1 MTLSLER
8 NQLDLTLRANPKT
21 HSGAECRRD
30 VRVAQIGRATIVPF
44 ATRCPISVKLRDLS
58 TRGVGLLHT
67 QALRRGDR
75 FLLLMPESAVSAKK
89 AVVASVV
96 YCRPTPAGE
105 YEIGAEFTEVLAMG
119 AVPGPSNHLDS
130 PAIQSTPTSAA
141 EQPGVQGTGPRPEA
155 PKTPSFAPSVAPAST
170 GAKSASPGGASTEL
184 PVLMDRKACI
194 ERAEKALAA
203 RTLSGAVAQ
212 VIAMAASPRTDM
224 SELATLIGRDGMLS
238 ARIIQ
243 TSNSAR
249 YMSSRGRVSN
259 IPEAVRHIGCAGVR
273 DIAASVG
280 VFDAMPPCGA
290 DGFNPIRCWQ
300 HSFAVAT
307 ICQKLAAAEL
317 GGQAY
322 LVGLCHDLG
331 QILFQTHFAAEY
343 RQVLA
348 AQAATGKPRD
358 RVEREMLG
366 MRQGDLAIS
375 ILRCLKLP
383 DAILTPI
390 DKFHNTK
397 PGRLPEDPLGRILR
411 IADLY
416 ANGVLLVSAPDSP
429 INPLTRT
436 ECETSLGSDAP
447 PSPDAESLRGEVF
460 MLTSMLARLSNG
472 QDAELMAA
480 PYPHRSVRIWLAR
493 DPALSPF
500 DPVCTAL
507 SSMADVT
514 VAETLPRP
522 GQLEGH
528 AGLVVLA
535 RTPATPGFTAQD
547 IAGAMA
553 GTQMPAPVRVLW
565 LVGQAVEGAPV
576 EGSAVSPISWPV
588 PLKQV
593 AEFVE
598 GLVVAPAS

>member
-1 MTLSLER
+1 MIPSSEQNRLDLSLR
-8 NQLDLTLRANPKT
+8 TGRKL
-21 HSGAECRRD
+21 HSGVECRQDQRPTK
-30 VRVAQIGRATIVPF
+30 AGPATIILLASRRPV
-44 ATRCPISVKLRDLS
+44 SVKLRDLS
-58 TRGVGLLHT
+58 TRGVGILYS
-67 QALRRGDR
+67 QALHRNDQ
-75 FLLLMPESAVSAKK
+75 FLLLLPEMVVTAKK
-89 AVVASVV
+89 AILCSVV
-96 YCRPTPAGE
+96 YCRMVSTGE
-105 YEIGAEFTEVLAMG
+105 YEIGAQFVNVVTNDAVPPPVNNASALRSSVLAATLAEEPG
-119 AVPGPSNHLDS
+119 TRVERTNFQETAPSACAPPAARTSTTKPDAVSGN
-130 PAIQSTPTSAA
+130 
-141 EQPGVQGTGPRPEA
+141 TGPA
-155 PKTPSFAPSVAPAST
+155 
-170 GAKSASPGGASTEL
+170 EL
-184 PVLMDRKACI
+184 PVLLDRKTCI

-212 VIAMAASPRTDM
+212 VISMAASPRTDM

-243 TSNSAR
+243 TANSAR
-249 YMSSRGRVSN
+249 YMSSHGKVSN

-307 ICQKLAAAEL
+307 ICQRLAAAEL

-343 RQVLA
+343 RQVLE

-390 DKFHNTK
+390 EKFHNAK
-397 PGRLPEDPLGRILR
+397 PGRLPDDPLGRILR

-429 INPLTRT
+429 INPLTRA
-436 ECETSLGSDAP
+436 ECQISLGSEAP
-447 PSPDAESLRGEVF
+447 PSPDAEALRGEVF

-493 DPALSPF
+493 DPALSSF
-500 DPVCTAL
+500 DPVSTAL

-514 VAETLPRP
+514 IAEALPGP
-522 GQLEGH
+522 KQLAGH

-547 IAGAMA
+547 IAAAIA
-553 GTQMPAPVRVLW
+553 GTQLLGPAPVLW
-565 LVGQAVEGAPV
+565 LVGQAGEIAAAEAGAL
-576 EGSAVSPISWPV
+576 SPIPWPV

-598 GLVVAPAS
+598 RTRSHQ

>member
-1 MTLSLER
+1 MTVSLER
-8 NQLDLTLRANPKT
+8 NQLDFSLRASQKAHAGT
-21 HSGAECRRD
+21 DCRRD
-30 VRVAQIGRATIVPF
+30 VRVPQIGRATIVPL
-44 ATRCPISVKLRDLS
+44 ATRCPTSVKLRDLS
-58 TRGVGLLHT
+58 TRGVGILHT
-67 QALRRGDR
+67 QPLRRSDR
-75 FLLLMPESAVSAKK
+75 FLLVIPESAVSAKK
-89 AVVASVV
+89 AIVASVV
-96 YCRPTPAGE
+96 YCRPTSTGE
-105 YEIGAEFTEVLAMG
+105 YEIGAEFTDVLAM
-119 AVPGPSNHLDS
+119 ASPPGPQNRTDS
-130 PAIQSTPTSAA
+130 PETQCAPATAVEQQSGQAA
-141 EQPGVQGTGPRPEA
+141 GAKPEP
-155 PKTPSFAPSVAPAST
+155 PKNSSTAPSVTPAST
-170 GAKSASPGGASTEL
+170 GAKSAPSSGAATEL
-184 PVLMDRKACI
+184 PVLLDRKACI

-212 VIAMAASPRTDM
+212 VISMAASPRTDM

-307 ICQKLAAAEL
+307 ICQRLAAAEL

-343 RQVLA
+343 RQVLE

-390 DKFHNTK
+390 EKFHNAK
-397 PGRLPEDPLGRILR
+397 PGRLPDDPLGRILR

-429 INPLTRT
+429 INPLTRA
-436 ECETSLGSDAP
+436 ECQISLGSEAP

-460 MLTSMLARLSNG
+460 MLTSMLARLSSG

-480 PYPHRSVRIWLAR
+480 PYPHGSVRIWLAR
-493 DPALSPF
+493 DAALSPF
-500 DPVCTAL
+500 DPVSTAL

-522 GQLEGH
+522 GQLDGH

-547 IAGAMA
+547 IAAAMA
-553 GTQMPAPVRVLW
+553 GAQLPNPVPVLW
-565 LVGQAVEGAPV
+565 LVGQAGESAPA
-576 EGSAVSPISWPV
+576 EAGAVSPIPWPV

-593 AEFVE
+593 ADFVE
-598 GLVVAPAS
+598 GLAVAPPS